1 MRPEIT
7 RDTSHHEAVQ
17 ERSPSMVE
25 RRKFTAEFKARVVL
39 EVLRGAKSSA
49 EACRQ
54 YDLKPPVLSV
64 WKATFL
70 ANADQVFQSDARLR
84 AAQERIAEL
93 ERLVG
98 QQTLELEVA
107 RQGSHCLPASTA
119 HERVP

>member
-1 MRPEIT
+1 MSER
-7 RDTSHHEAVQ
+7 EAVH
-17 ERSPSMVE
+17 ERSPTMEE

-54 YDLKPPVLSV
+54 YSLKPPVLSV
-64 WKATFL
+64 WKTTFL

-98 QQTLELEVA
+98 RQTLELEVA
-107 RQGSHCLPASTA
+107 KQA
-119 HERVP
+119 